1 MALFFR
7 RQLCLKSGKT
17 TEMKQ
22 TEKKEVIDS
31 LVWKK
36 YISESNLIG

>member
-7 RQLCLKSGKT
+7 HQLCLKSGKT

-22 TEKKEVIDS
+22 TEKKEVMMHVLFEKSI
-31 LVWKK
+31 LVKAT
-36 YISESNLIG
+36 

>member
-7 RQLCLKSGKT
+7 HQPCLKSGKT

-22 TEKKEVIDS
+22 TEKKEVMMVLFKKSI
-31 LVWKK
+31 LVKAT
-36 YISESNLIG
+36 